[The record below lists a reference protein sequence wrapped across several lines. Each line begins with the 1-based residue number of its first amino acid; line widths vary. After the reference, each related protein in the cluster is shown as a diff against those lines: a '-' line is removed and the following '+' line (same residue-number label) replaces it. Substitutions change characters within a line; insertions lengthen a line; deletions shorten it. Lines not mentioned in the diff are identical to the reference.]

1 MNSEDYILAHLISDN
16 LLPPQISTLQTSV
29 FPPGWKFPNHSYKDE
44 VEILY
49 VYSGASYVGINRQFI
64 RIKKNDCLIIF
75 PQVTHNYFLRENE
88 SCKMFDLVFKTVNLS
103 AFSPLELRSNLR
115 FLSEINLLQIE
126 YMKFVDGGEIRTI
139 LEHILDQ
146 REPLSPFSRMLS
158 KIYYCELFV
167 SLSKIISESRDE
179 LGKLKN
185 HHVTSGLDYL
195 VNFFS
200 TNLSVEEIA
209 GHVGISPRHFSRLF
223 AQEMGMNVQEYLT
236 IYRIKKAKEMLSN
249 SDMDITQIAFSMG
262 FNSSQYF
269 TTCFK
274 RIEHVTPKTYRQ
286 KARPENRL

>member
-1 MNSEDYILAHLISDN
+1 MNSEDYILAHLVSDN
-16 LLPPQISTLQTSV
+16 LLPPPISTLQTSV
-29 FPPGWKFPNHSYKDE
+29 FPPGWKFPHHTYKDE

-88 SCKMFDLVFKTVNLS
+88 TCKMFDLVFKTINVS
-103 AFSPLELRSNLR
+103 SFSPIELRTSLR
-115 FLSEINLLQIE
+115 FLSELSLHQIE
-126 YMKFVDGGEIRTI
+126 YMKFVDSGEIRTI
-139 LEHILDQ
+139 LEHIQDQ
-146 REPLSPFSRMLS
+146 RETLSPYARMLA

-167 SLSKIISESRDE
+167 CLSKIISETRDE

-195 VNFFS
+195 VNSYS
-200 TNLSVEEIA
+200 TDLSVEEIA
-209 GHVGISPRHFSRLF
+209 RHVGLSPRHFSRLF
-223 AQEMGMNVQEYLT
+223 VQELGMNVQEYLT
-236 IYRIKKAKEMLSN
+236 VYRIKKAKEMLSN
-249 SDMDITQIAFSMG
+249 SDMDITQVAYSMG

-274 RIEHVTPKTYRQ
+274 RIEHVTPKIFRQ
-286 KARPENRL
+286 MSRPENRL